1 MTELEEV
8 TAELAALK
16 SAKTKRLLGTAT
28 QSVSGDGDSISF
40 ATVSIPQMN
49 AEITRLTR
57 RIRALGGRGSGITAN
72 PVPR

>member
-1 MTELEEV
+1 MTELEEAQ
-8 TAELAALK
+8 AELTALK
-16 SAKTKRLLGTAT
+16 AAKNKRLLGTAT
-28 QSVSGDGDSISF
+28 QSVSGDGDSITF
-40 ATVSIPQMN
+40 ASVSIQQMN